1 MSAIGRAQVDQL
13 VDVVF
18 NTWLAQDRVCHQG
31 CSHTADRQPI
41 RACDSIN
48 MVSSLTPASRRHV
61 LNDDVW
67 ASGNIFA
74 QKRSH
79 GPRPQIRRSRRR
91 TAQNNSNRFVLIE
104 GDLSQGQPGVHSE
117 NRDEQNDDIHFHIF
131 RSLVVFRQITEHAYI
146 HLCKT

>member
-1 MSAIGRAQVDQL
+1 L
-13 VDVVF
+13 VGG
-18 NTWLAQDRVCHQG
+18 LA
-31 CSHTADRQPI
+31 
-41 RACDSIN
+41 
-48 MVSSLTPASRRHV
+48 PASRRHV

-104 GDLSQGQPGVHSE
+104 RDLSQRQPGVQFE
-117 NRDEQNDDIHFHIF
+117 NRDEQNNDIHFHIF
-131 RSLVVFRQITEHAYI
+131 RSLARIIHTEGLVPNDKPFRVDGNGPVP
-146 HLCKT
+146 